1 MNLVLIVALVLLVF
15 NVIRSYKKGFV
26 KSLVSFISLIVLAVI
41 LLLVTNA
48 IHSYVD
54 GKVLNVIIVIVLLV
68 VISVVHHLINFV
80 LLPAKL
86 LVKLPIVS
94 WADQVLGILFG
105 VLETLLII
113 WTVYILLNIMD
124 LGAIGQMIISGTQD
138 SKLLSWLYNNNYLRM
153 IMENFLSGL
162 K

>member
-1 MNLVLIVALVLLVF
+1 MNLILIIALVLLLF

-26 KSLVSFISLIVLAVI
+26 KSLVSLISLIVLAVI

-54 GKVLNVIIVIVLLV
+54 GKILNVIIVIILLV
-68 VISVVHHLINFV
+68 VISVVHHFINFV

-94 WADQVLGILFG
+94 WADQLLGILFG
-105 VLETLLII
+105 VLETLLIV

-153 IMENFLSGL
+153 IMEKFLSGL
-162 K
+162 Q

>member
-105 VLETLLII
+105 ALETLLII

>member
-54 GKVLNVIIVIVLLV
+54 GKILNVIIVIVLLV